1 MRASLDTPERPI
13 RSANKTKLKKVSE
26 QLRCLVEVC
35 GHNSSSRGFA
45 KAQQMQYLR
54 ACVHLDYAH
63 SLFDI
68 GGEQET
74 TIEIKKSLRLL

>member
-45 KAQQMQYLR
+45 KA
-54 ACVHLDYAH
+54 
-63 SLFDI
+63 
-68 GGEQET
+68 
-74 TIEIKKSLRLL
+74 